1 MSRMLTICFRELGSY
16 FRTPAGW
23 VITALFLFISGVIV
37 WLTAL
42 TPGQPAS
49 LRAYFDLCGWML
61 LPIAPAVTM
70 RLIAEE
76 MRSGTIETL
85 LTSPVSG
92 AELVFGKYFGSCL
105 FVACAAAPTLAYVA
119 LLYGYADPAPDAGAI
134 IAGYVSLVLL
144 AALYL
149 AIGTLCSA
157 LTNNATLAFMMSFFT
172 LLALLFAGV
181 AAAMD
186 WVPEAAKQSLY
197 SLAVSPRVQDFA
209 KGVVDL
215 SHVAYFVGGAL
226 VCLVTAVAAVELKR
240 WR

>member
-1 MSRMLTICFRELGSY
+1 MRRIITIASREMSSY
-16 FRTPAGW
+16 FRTGAGW
-23 VITALFLFISGVIV
+23 IITALFLFLSGVIV

-42 TPGQPAS
+42 SPGTAAS

-92 AELVFGKYFGSCL
+92 AELVLGKYLGSVGFIVCS
-105 FVACAAAPTLAYVA
+105 AAPTLVYVV
-119 LLYGYADPAPDAGAI
+119 LLYWLANPAPDGGAI
-134 IAGYVSLVLL
+134 IAGYASLLL
-144 AALYL
+144 LSLLYL

-186 WVPEAAKQSLY
+186 WVPDAAKPSLY
-197 SLAVSPRVQDFA
+197 SLAVAPRVQDFA
-209 KGVVDL
+209 KGVIDL
-215 SHVAYFVGGAL
+215 SHVAYFAGGAL

>member
-1 MSRMLTICFRELGSY
+1 MRRMLTICSRELGSY

-23 VITALFLFISGVIV
+23 IITALFLFISGVVV

-49 LRAYFDLCGWML
+49 LRAYFDLCGWLL

-85 LTSPVSG
+85 LTSPVSA
-92 AELVFGKYFGSCL
+92 AELVVGKFLGACM
-105 FVACAAAPTLAYVA
+105 FVGCAALPTLGYVA
-119 LLYGYADPAPDAGAI
+119 LLYAFADPAPDRGAI
-134 IAGYVSLVLL
+134 AAGYASLALL

-157 LTNNATLAFMMSFFT
+157 LTNNATLAFMMCFFA

-186 WVPEAAKQSLY
+186 WVPEGVKPSLY
-197 SLAVSPRVQDFA
+197 ALAVAPRVQDFA

-215 SHVAYFVGGAL
+215 SHVTYFLGGSL
-226 VCLVTAVAAVELKR
+226 ICLSVAVAAVEFRR

>member
-1 MSRMLTICFRELGSY
+1 MSRVTTIAFREMSSY
-16 FRTPAGW
+16 FRTGAGW
-23 VITALFLFISGVIV
+23 IITSLFLFLSGVIV

-42 TPGQPAS
+42 APGSAAS

-61 LPIAPAVTM
+61 LPIAPAITM

-76 MRSGTIETL
+76 VRSGTIETL

-92 AELVFGKYFGSCL
+92 AELVIGKYAGAVM
-105 FVACAAAPTLAYVA
+105 FVVCAAAPTLVYVG
-119 LLYGYADPAPDAGAI
+119 LLYWLANPSPDGGAI
-134 IAGYVSLVLL
+134 VAGYVSLLL
-144 AALYL
+144 LSLLYL

-186 WVPEAAKQSLY
+186 WVPEGAKPSLY
-197 SLAVSPRVQDFA
+197 SLAVAPRVQDFA
-209 KGVVDL
+209 RGVIDV
-215 SHVAYFVGGAL
+215 SHVAYFTGGAM